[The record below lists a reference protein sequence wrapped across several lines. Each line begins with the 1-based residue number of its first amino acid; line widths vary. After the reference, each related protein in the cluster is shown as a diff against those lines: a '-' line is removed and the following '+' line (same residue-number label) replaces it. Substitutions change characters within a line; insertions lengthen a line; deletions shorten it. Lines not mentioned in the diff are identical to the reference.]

1 MRALALAAL
10 AGLLYWAAQPPLA
23 AGMLAFVAL
32 VPLLLAVRD
41 ATPVRGAALGWLAGT
56 IACNGLTSAS
66 IRAALL
72 RAGHPGWLAAAEALV
87 VPQLCGALYFA
98 AFGAFVAL
106 LQRRRP
112 GTPWRVVLVPAAW
125 VAGELARSRIGDGMP
140 WVLLAHA
147 VVGLPDLLQVADLAG
162 AYGVSFVVALVN
174 VLVAL
179 LIERPLPDWHRLRV
193 PVAVAGS
200 ILVAVVVYGRVQLAR
215 WRDPGGTPIRVAL
228 VQGDIPDAW
237 RSSLGSLPAVLARY
251 QDLVAQAA
259 RDRPALVVL
268 PENAAGVSPVTNPQM
283 LARLAA
289 PLAGSDAR
297 LVLGA
302 PRTVPFGA
310 GVATVRNSAF
320 LVDSTG
326 AVLGAYDKIHLVP
339 FGETSTWLLPRA
351 LQRTL
356 GVPADYS
363 AGDTATLFD
372 VGGLRAG
379 VLICW
384 EGIYAAAARA
394 LADAGAEL
402 LVNLSNDDW
411 FDGHAAVAQHFR
423 ATLLRA
429 VETRRFLLRAT
440 NSGVTAIVDPRGIVV
455 ASPPPQTATVVTG
468 RVTGVSGRTPYVRA
482 GDVFAWACVLVAL
495 GALILP

>member
-1 MRALALAAL
+1 MPRRPTMRPLALAAL
-10 AGLLYWAAQPPLA
+10 AGVVYWAAQPPLA

-41 ATPVRGAALGWLAGT
+41 ATPLRGAALGWLAGT

-179 LIERPLPDWHRLRV
+179 LIERPLPGWDRLRL
-193 PVAVAGS
+193 PVAVAAG
-200 ILVAVVVYGRVQLAR
+200 ILVAVVVYGRAQLVR

-228 VQGDIPDAW
+228 VQGNIPDAW

-251 QDLVAQAA
+251 QVSGRPGGA
-259 RDRPALVVL
+259 RPAR
-268 PENAAGVSPVTNPQM
+268 
-283 LARLAA
+283 ARR
-289 PLAGSDAR
+289 PAR
-297 LVLGA
+297 ERRRRL
-302 PRTVPFGA
+302 
-310 GVATVRNSAF
+310 
-320 LVDSTG
+320 TG
-326 AVLGAYDKIHLVP
+326 D
-339 FGETSTWLLPRA
+339 E
-351 LQRTL
+351 
-356 GVPADYS
+356 
-363 AGDTATLFD
+363 
-372 VGGLRAG
+372 
-379 VLICW
+379 
-384 EGIYAAAARA
+384 
-394 LADAGAEL
+394 LADARAPRGAARR
-402 LVNLSNDDW
+402 VPT
-411 FDGHAAVAQHFR
+411 R
-423 ATLLRA
+423 AWCWARRA
-429 VETRRFLLRAT
+429 PCRSAPASRPSGTRRSSSIPRRGPRRLRQ
-440 NSGVTAIVDPRGIVV
+440 DPPGSVR
-455 ASPPPQTATVVTG
+455 
-468 RVTGVSGRTPYVRA
+468 RDVRA
-482 GDVFAWACVLVAL
+482 GSSHACCRERSASLPTTLPATRRPCSTSEGCAPACSSAGKASTPPPL
-495 GALILP
+495 GRSRTRAPSCW